1 MSRRRICKAL
11 AACLVLATLL
21 SAFPAMAA
29 GTEAADSVY
38 RNGNIYT
45 VDEAFSKATALA
57 IKGDRLVYVGGEAGV
72 EAYIGPDTKV
82 VDLGGETVIPGLVE
96 GHMHVAGLG
105 QQSDESGLLLD
116 AQAGDFGSSQGGRRT
131 GKARGVDPGPRLD
144 EHSMGG
150 HQLPYKGGVGRGCPK
165 QPSIPDPGM
174 RAYGWANSKAIE
186 LAGITPDTPN
196 PQGGEYLKNANGELL
211 GCMTDTA
218 MNPIRE
224 LIPELTVE
232 QMQEGLLKAQEQ
244 LFSYGLTSAMDARQQ
259 H

>member
-45 VDEAFSKATALA
+45 VDEAFYKATALA

-105 QQSDESGLLLD
+105 SSLMNLDCFWMPKQAILDLVKAAAEQAKPGEWIQGRGWMNTVWEDTSYPTKEELD
-116 AQAGDFGSSQGGRRT
+116 AVAPNNPVFLTRR
-131 GKARGVDPGPRLD
+131 AL
-144 EHSMGG
+144 
-150 HQLPYKGGVGRGCPK
+150 
-165 QPSIPDPGM
+165 SI
-174 RAYGWANSKAIE
+174 
-186 LAGITPDTPN
+186 
-196 PQGGEYLKNANGELL
+196 
-211 GCMTDTA
+211 
-218 MNPIRE
+218 
-224 LIPELTVE
+224 
-232 QMQEGLLKAQEQ
+232 
-244 LFSYGLTSAMDARQQ
+244 
-259 H
+259 

>member
-105 QQSDESGLLLD
+105 SSLMNLD
-116 AQAGDFGSSQGGRRT
+116 CFWMPKQAILDLVKAAAEQAKPGEWIQG
-131 GKARGVDPGPRLD
+131 LD

-174 RAYGWANSKAIE
+174 RAYG
-186 LAGITPDTPN
+186 
-196 PQGGEYLKNANGELL
+196 L
-211 GCMTDTA
+211 G
-218 MNPIRE
+218 
-224 LIPELTVE
+224 
-232 QMQEGLLKAQEQ
+232 Q
-244 LFSYGLTSAMDARQQ
+244 
-259 H
+259 